1 VLVGRAAECRRV
13 TAALDRVRA
22 GGGALL
28 LVTGSPGLGKSA
40 LLDYAAVAATSGGL
54 TVLRACGAEF
64 EAPFAWAGLHQL
76 LRPVLG
82 QLDGL
87 PDEQAAALRGALR
100 LGPATGH
107 DPFVVSL
114 ALLTLLSQAAAGS
127 GPSGSGLPSSGL
139 LCLVDDAQWLDDQS
153 ADALRF
159 VARRLDRDQLGLVV
173 AARDTPASRFAR
185 DPWPRIDLTGLAPD
199 GLTELLSQRTAGVSP
214 PVRVRLLDYAGGNP
228 LALLEIAGALT
239 ADELAGR
246 RPLPD
251 PLPLSPG
258 LEKAFL
264 EQVRRLSPGAQQLL
278 LVAACAQGDSWDD
291 VRAAARDLGL
301 PDRLDEL
308 EGAQLIG
315 IGADGARFRHPLVRS
330 AVVSATPF
338 SRRRDAHLA
347 LARTLTG
354 VDDIDRRTWHRA
366 AACLGTDQEIAAEL
380 DAAARRASRHS
391 GFAAA
396 AAAFERAAELSPD
409 AAAAARRL
417 VAAGQAAVQAGQ
429 PERALACAERAEQLA
444 AGGTAVPGQAAWL
457 RGRIQLRAGQLGE
470 AIGTLCDG
478 AEILAG
484 QDPQAAM
491 EMLLDASEAAEYA
504 GDVPAMVAIA
514 GQAGRV
520 AASAAAPGAGLPAG
534 IAAGAG
540 LLAGIADVL
549 TGRTERGSAAIGAAL
564 DQIAG
569 TSSAQWLRWAGAG
582 SLYLGDN
589 RRTSQLFRASARR
602 ARATGALDFLPLALS
617 GVGTA
622 EQVRGR
628 FADAEVAA
636 DEGLRLARETGQRIA
651 EGLNLTTLAAVAAFR
666 GEEDRCREYARAALE
681 LAIPRRFS
689 LAAASA
695 SWALALLELG
705 LGQAAAALPRLQA
718 MTEDGPGTGHFL
730 IGLYALPDL
739 VDAAARCGDA
749 ETAQRT
755 LSRLELATASSP
767 GPWLEASLARCRGLL
782 AEPADAVKHQQ
793 EAVRLY
799 DQGDGGFELAR
810 AQLELGEALRRTRRR
825 TEARDTLRSA
835 LTALEALGARP
846 WAERARTELRA
857 LGDTPATARQDRLA
871 GLTPQELQIARL
883 VSGGASNREIAAQL
897 FLSART
903 VEYHLYKIFPK
914 AGVSSRTELARLVLT
929 QDPA

>member
-1 VLVGRAAECRRV
+1 MV
-13 TAALDRVRA
+13 TEAIDRVRA

-40 LLDYAAVAATSGGL
+40 LLDYAAAAAGPL

-87 PDEQAAALRGALR
+87 PADQAAALRGALR

-107 DPFVVSL
+107 DPFLVSL
-114 ALLTLLSQAAAGS
+114 ALLTLLSQVAAGS
-127 GPSGSGLPSSGL
+127 GLAEAALPGAGLPGAGLPGAGL
-139 LCLVDDAQWLDDQS
+139 LCLIDDAQWLDDQS

-159 VARRLDRDQLGLVV
+159 VARRLDRDQIGLVV
-173 AARDTPASRFAR
+173 AARDTPASRFTL
-185 DPWPRIDLTGLAPD
+185 DSWPRIGLAGLGAD
-199 GLTELLSQRTAGVSP
+199 GLADLLSQRAAAGVSP
-214 PVRVRLLDYAGGNP
+214 GVRERLLDYADGNP
-228 LALLEIAGALT
+228 LALLEIAGTLT

-264 EQVRRLSPGAQQLL
+264 DQVRRLSPEAQHLL
-278 LVAACAQGDSWDD
+278 VVAACAQGDSWDD
-291 VRAAARDLGL
+291 VRTAARELGL

-308 EGAQLIG
+308 ERAQLIT
-315 IGADGARFRHPLVRS
+315 IGADGVGFRHPLVRS
-330 AVVSATPF
+330 AVISAAPF
-338 SRRRDAHLA
+338 TQRRDAHLT
-347 LARTLTG
+347 LARVLTG
-354 VDDIDRRTWHRA
+354 VADIDRRTWHRA
-366 AACLGTDQEIAAEL
+366 AACLGTDREIAGEL

-409 AAAAARRL
+409 AVSQASRL
-417 VAAGQAAVQAGQ
+417 VEAGQAAFQAGQ
-429 PERALACAERAEQLA
+429 PERALACAQRAEHLA
-444 AGGTAVPGQAAWL
+444 AGGTAVPGRAAWL
-457 RGRIQLRAGQLGE
+457 RGRVQLRAGQLGE

-478 AEILAG
+478 AGILAG

-504 GDVPAMVAIA
+504 GDAPAMVTIA

-534 IAAGAG
+534 IASGAG
-540 LLAGIADVL
+540 LLTGIADML
-549 TGRTERGSAAIGAAL
+549 GGQAERGGASIGAAL

-569 TSSAQWLRWAGAG
+569 TSSPQWLRWAGTG
-582 SLYLGDN
+582 GLYLGDN
-589 RRTSQLFRASARR
+589 RRTSRLFRASARL
-602 ARATGALDFLPLALS
+602 ARANGALDFLPLALS
-617 GVGTA
+617 GVATA

-628 FADAEVAA
+628 FADAEMAA
-636 DEGLRLARETGQRIA
+636 DEGLRLGRETGHRIA

-666 GEEDRCREYARAALE
+666 GEEDRCRQYARAALD

-695 SWALALLELG
+695 TWALALLELG

-718 MTEDGPGTGHFL
+718 LTEAGPGAGHFL

-739 VDAAARCGDA
+739 VDAAARCDDA

-755 LSRLELATASSP
+755 LARLELATAGSP

-782 AEPADAVKHQQ
+782 AEPAQAVKHQQ

-810 AQLELGEALRRTRRR
+810 AQLELGEALRRSRRR
-825 TEARDTLRSA
+825 TEARDALRSG

-846 WAERARTELRA
+846 WAERARVELRA
-857 LGDTPATARQDRLA
+857 LGDTPAAAKADRLA

-883 VSGGASNREIAAQL
+883 VSGGASNREIAGQL

-929 QDPA
+929 QDPG